1 MTLTEADLLR
11 AAAAAG
17 FQTEPLE
24 KAIRLLELVETLR
37 SHPFL
42 KDRIALKGGTALNL
56 FVFDV
61 PRLSVDIDLNYVG
74 AADRET
80 MLEERPKLDDAVSAV
95 CSRLGIEV
103 KRVPDEHA
111 GGKWRLSYVG
121 VSGRSGRLE
130 LDVNFML
137 RTPLWPLAIADSQPI
152 HTFVATRVPVLDVHE
167 LAAGKLAAL
176 FGRSAS
182 RDLFDAHHMLSHL
195 ALDEARLRLGFVI
208 YGGINRRDWRS
219 VSLDD
224 VTADPVELERQLLP
238 MLRADRAPDRRQ
250 IPEWAARLADECK
263 DLLSIVLPLQPEE
276 IEFLSRLNDGG
287 DIAPELLTADSA
299 MQATIRGHPALRWKA
314 LNARRRAGLSREGTT
329 GTLHDTEAEA

>member
-1 MTLTEADLLR
+1 MNLTEAGLLQ
-11 AAAAAG
+11 AAAATG

-24 KAIRLLELVETLR
+24 KAVRLLELLETLR

-42 KDRIALKGGTALNL
+42 KDRIALKGGTALNM

-61 PRLSVDIDLNYVG
+61 PRLSVDIDLNYIG

-80 MLEERPKLDDAVSAV
+80 MIEERPKLDDAIRAV
-95 CSRLGIEV
+95 CGRLGIEV

-137 RTPLWPLAIADSQPI
+137 RTPLWPPILADSRPM
-152 HTFVATRVPVLDVHE
+152 HTFTAARVPVLELHE
-167 LAAGKLAAL
+167 LAAGKLSAL
-176 FGRSAS
+176 FGRNAS

-195 ALDEARLRLGFVI
+195 AFDQARLRLAFVV

-224 VTADPVELERQLLP
+224 VKAEPVDFERQLLP
-238 MLRADRAPDRRQ
+238 MLRAERAPDRAQ
-250 IPEWAARLADECK
+250 VPEWSASLAGECR

-276 IEFLSRLNDGG
+276 IEFLSRLNDTG
-287 DIAPELLTADSA
+287 DIAPELLTADSM
-299 MQATIRGHPALRWKA
+299 MQATIRGHPALLWKA
-314 LNARRRAGLSREGTT
+314 QNVHRHRGL
-329 GTLHDTEAEA
+329 A